1 MLRINIFYVYIINE
15 RILKDPRIG
24 TQTPPKNLTEEKQ
37 LSISIKKKNL
47 VNI

>member
-1 MLRINIFYVYIINE
+1 MNE

-24 TQTPPKNLTEEKQ
+24 TQTPPKNLIEGKQ
-37 LSISIKKKNL
+37 SSILIKKRNL